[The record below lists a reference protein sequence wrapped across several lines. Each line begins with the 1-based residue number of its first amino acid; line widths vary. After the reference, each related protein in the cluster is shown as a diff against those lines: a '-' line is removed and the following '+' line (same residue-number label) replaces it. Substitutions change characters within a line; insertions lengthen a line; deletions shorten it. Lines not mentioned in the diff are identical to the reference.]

1 MSEPPSNIRMLTPYI
16 GHEHRLYIFD
26 ERLTYAYPQ
35 MKPTI
40 IGAVVYSERK
50 FPTLFPEDH
59 NNSQCFVFT
68 KMSGSG
74 SCRIHLQR
82 YEETGKKQKEMG
94 FIFIFI
100 ADKQD

>member
-1 MSEPPSNIRMLTPYI
+1 
-16 GHEHRLYIFD
+16 
-26 ERLTYAYPQ
+26 

-74 SCRIHLQR
+74 SCRIHPQR
-82 YEETGKKQKEMG
+82 YEETGKKQNERG
-94 FIFIFI
+94 FIFIFYPLNI
-100 ADKQD
+100 KFKRLNICSVSQKVSLFSIPNFSIFE

>member
-1 MSEPPSNIRMLTPYI
+1 MNIDSTYLTRGSPMLTTDEANHYWC
-16 GHEHRLYIFD
+16 GRIF
-26 ERLTYAYPQ
+26 RKKVSYA
-35 MKPTI
+35 
-40 IGAVVYSERK
+40 
-50 FPTLFPEDH
+50 FPEDH

>member
-1 MSEPPSNIRMLTPYI
+1 
-16 GHEHRLYIFD
+16 
-26 ERLTYAYPQ
+26 

-74 SCRIHLQR
+74 FCRIHAQR
-82 YEETGKKQKEMG
+82 YKETGKKQKEMG

-100 ADKQD
+100 ADKKDQKKLFSYS

>member
-1 MSEPPSNIRMLTPYI
+1 
-16 GHEHRLYIFD
+16 
-26 ERLTYAYPQ
+26 

-94 FIFIFI
+94 FIFILLQISKIKRSSLAIHKFNFTI
-100 ADKQD
+100 ELAF

>member
-1 MSEPPSNIRMLTPYI
+1 
-16 GHEHRLYIFD
+16 
-26 ERLTYAYPQ
+26 

-74 SCRIHLQR
+74 FCRIHAQR

-100 ADKQD
+100 LKYNKYLTFLYSFLIFLR